1 MYIDSHTHL
10 YSEAFENDVDQVV
23 EQAISQG
30 VERFFFARG
39 GFQYARGYVVARGA
53 ISQANV

>member
-30 VERFFFARG
+30 VERFFCPRWIPI
-39 GFQYARGYVVARGA
+39 RTRLCCR
-53 ISQANV
+53 